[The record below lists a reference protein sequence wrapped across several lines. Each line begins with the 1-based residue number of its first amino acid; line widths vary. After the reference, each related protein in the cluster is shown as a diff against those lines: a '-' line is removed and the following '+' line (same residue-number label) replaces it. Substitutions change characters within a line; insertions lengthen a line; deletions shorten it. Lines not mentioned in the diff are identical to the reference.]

1 MWAGGGEQWLLRIL
15 AHLVGRREERRY
27 CTFSQSCFTSPAIL
41 HTDWVVDCGCGGSA
55 LSGEMTSPDKT
66 CEMISHCQNLR
77 NYLELS

>member
-27 CTFSQSCFTSPAIL
+27 GTFSQSCFTSPAIL

>member
-77 NYLELS
+77 NYLE